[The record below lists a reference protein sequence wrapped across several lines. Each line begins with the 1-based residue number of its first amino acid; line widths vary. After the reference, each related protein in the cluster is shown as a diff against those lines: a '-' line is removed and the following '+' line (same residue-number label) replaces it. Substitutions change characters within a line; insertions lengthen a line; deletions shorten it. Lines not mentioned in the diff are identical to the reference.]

1 MAISLDGAALDGS
14 GYAGSRQRL
23 PTTEGS
29 QATSGTPC
37 RSGSTSNEKL
47 NPRRPCSSSQRRV
60 TSASAAT
67 ASQCSTKSGTSPTT
81 FRKTVTQLGIRL
93 NEGLNQLTLRGWSR
107 SPRPAAARSVL
118 CALGTSLRGL
128 YNVGQ
133 EQNEIG
139 HPLVGADMGC
149 C

>member
-67 ASQCSTKSGTSPTT
+67 ASQCSTKSGTSPQSCLMLHRTRHLFIRQQT
-81 FRKTVTQLGIRL
+81 AVINSIRAHLAEFGIVAPVGRKGVTELLHI
-93 NEGLNQLTLRGWSR
+93 
-107 SPRPAAARSVL
+107 V
-118 CALGTSLRGL
+118 
-128 YNVGQ
+128 
-133 EQNEIG
+133 
-139 HPLVGADMGC
+139 ADPS
-149 C
+149 